1 MSRKPKTPTDK
12 VFKGGGG
19 VLRAESREKRRKVP
33 EQNPGAFRLRELLK
47 LVNRTVLRTIL

>member
-12 VFKGGGG
+12 VFKGGG